1 MTSAVISFLLSIL
14 FSMGLNVTA
23 DNVGDT
29 LGTIYQNQSPEVQ
42 QRMDFALH
50 HPIMASEIGAIE
62 FTLDMYNLYQEN
74 KATYVPLDVAD
85 ESIGFNAFKNYLITE
100 QDHLATPPE
109 SSATSFTVSLSDG
122 TFAQLSYYAVG
133 TVDINDNFV
142 AVSSSNSER
151 YIVLQCIKADG
162 SHYYTYW
169 WYFENFASDSSY
181 GSKFKVYP
189 NTEPFVNFST
199 CEDGR
204 VRFDIVYVNEYG
216 KDSSCTGYFPPYKI
230 NSYLGIGSDDF
241 SITANTVTDTVPVG
255 NVNGLD
261 IAPDL
266 SVTLPDGTKIY
277 PNEDGTY
284 TIDGNIYS
292 PVFDISAYDDT
303 ALLNLLQLLLDG
315 QSSSTTTPSTSANY
329 SGVLG
334 RILSAVNS
342 LRSTFISTMSS
353 IKSKVSDILSAVKD
367 LPSNI
372 SSAISSDLAIS
383 DEVKNKAISDLKTK
397 VGYSAIQSNVNII
410 STTFFGERTFN
421 DKGEVVIAPV
431 FDTGETITTQRP
443 HLYFTLFNKRYDLFS
458 GLYMFDGAVNTF
470 KSVVS
475 AFIICAFV
483 LVVFRSLPSI
493 LVSCA
498 EVVGISNPTVI
509 TNTFSNFNIYQK
521 VNDNKPPKTV
531 TAKAPKEGG

>member
-1 MTSAVISFLLSIL
+1 MAQAVFAFLMSIL
-14 FSMGLNVTA
+14 ISLGGSVAA
-23 DNVGDT
+23 DNIGQDFA
-29 LGTIYQNQSPEVQ
+29 TIYNNQDASVKAK
-42 QRMDFALH
+42 MDQYLFDPGGQLIRDISLEGTKLTAE
-50 HPIMASEIGAIE
+50 M
-62 FTLDMYNLYQEN
+62 LYKIQGG
-74 KATYVPLDVAD
+74 KVSTDIIQ
-85 ESIGFNAFKNYLITE
+85 ESIGIDAWKDFVNSSQNNVAGFGKTISTTDGYKLRFYVDHHPNYNPDTGKFDYYVVWYDVTDPDGNVVKRDYDVTSSIYGFKDETDAATALGNSYIDKDGKFHFLSYNGKELAVVDCANLFPAGTSGQFTPAAFG
-100 QDHLATPPE
+100 
-109 SSATSFTVSLSDG
+109 DG
-122 TFAQLSYYAVG
+122 TIGQITDAAIAGTEIGQLPIA
-133 TVDINDNFV
+133 
-142 AVSSSNSER
+142 
-151 YIVLQCIKADG
+151 ADG
-162 SHYYTYW
+162 S
-169 WYFENFASDSSY
+169 
-181 GSKFKVYP
+181 
-189 NTEPFVNFST
+189 
-199 CEDGR
+199 
-204 VRFDIVYVNEYG
+204 I
-216 KDSSCTGYFPPYKI
+216 
-230 NSYLGIGSDDF
+230 
-241 SITANTVTDTVPVG
+241 
-255 NVNGLD
+255 
-261 IAPDL
+261 
-266 SVTLPDGTKIY
+266 TLPDGTKVY
-277 PNEDGTY
+277 PNSDGTY
-284 TIDGNIYS
+284 NIDGVPYS
-292 PVFDISAYDDT
+292 PTYNLAAYDDT
-303 ALLNLLQLLLDG
+303 ALLNLLQTLIDAQANG
-315 QSSSTTTPSTSANY
+315 SAGDTPATNY

-342 LRSTFISTMSS
+342 LRSTFSSTMSS

-443 HLYFTLFNKRYDLFS
+443 HLYFMLFNKRYDLFS

-483 LVVFRSLPSI
+483 LGVFRSLPSI

-531 TAKAPKEGG
+531 TAKAPKKGG